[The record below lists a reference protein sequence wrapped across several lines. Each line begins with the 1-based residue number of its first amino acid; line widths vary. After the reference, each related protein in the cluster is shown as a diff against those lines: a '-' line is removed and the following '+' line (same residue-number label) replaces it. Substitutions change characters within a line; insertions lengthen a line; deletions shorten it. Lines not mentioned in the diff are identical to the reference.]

1 MKKDRRSAGIV
12 ASGIETAW
20 ENVATSFERFCLTAG
35 VATLAEMMEHDAAAL
50 CGPRHGRTVDRRG
63 YRWGQTAGKLGFHGG
78 KVAIERPR
86 VRARED
92 GAEMALPSWQ
102 AAQAEDW
109 LGRWAMNLMLINV
122 STRRFGRAVRLPEG
136 DIAAPPGAGVSKSAV
151 SRRFVA
157 LSAERM
163 GEWMAADLSQ
173 LDLLAIQIDG
183 MHVTSELTLLA
194 AVGIDGEGAKHPLGL
209 LEGATEN
216 ATVVQALL
224 DNLIERGLDPNVCRL
239 FIVDGSKALIKAIRR
254 TFGRH
259 TPIQRCQVHKA
270 RNIIERLPKHLHASV
285 RAALRQ
291 AWELDDAEKAERL
304 IRNLARRLEQVAPG
318 VATSILEGLD
328 EMLTVIRLGL
338 PLSLRRSLACTNIIE
353 NMMGTIRRVCRNVK
367 RWRDAS
373 MALRWT
379 AAAMQE
385 AAKGFRRLKACKQL
399 PLLRAALA
407 AHHRKHATESKLEP
421 DVLAA

>member
-1 MKKDRRSAGIV
+1 MKKGSISARLV
-12 ASGIETAW
+12 APGIETAW
-20 ENVATSFERFCLTAG
+20 ENVTASFERFCLTAG
-35 VATLAEMMEHDAAAL
+35 IATLTEMMEQDAVEL
-50 CGPRHGRTVDRRG
+50 CGSRHERGSDRRG
-63 YRWGQTAGKLGFHGG
+63 YRWGRTAGKLGFHGG
-78 KVAIERPR
+78 KAAIDRPR
-86 VRARED
+86 VRSRIGHELS
-92 GAEMALPSWQ
+92 LPSWE

-136 DIAAPPGAGVSKSAV
+136 DIAVAPGVGVSKSAV

-163 GEWMAADLSQ
+163 RQWMTGDLSQ

-183 MHVTSELTLLA
+183 MRVTGELTLLA
-194 AVGIDGEGAKHPLGL
+194 AIGIDGEGAKHPLGL

-216 ATVVQALL
+216 TAVVQALL
-224 DNLIERGLDPNVCRL
+224 DNLIQRGLDPKLCRL

-259 TPIQRCQVHKA
+259 TPIQRCQIHKA
-270 RNIIERLPKHLHASV
+270 RNIAERLPKHLHASV

-318 VATSILEGLD
+318 VAASIVEGLD

-338 PLSLRRSLACTNIIE
+338 PPSLRRSLACTNIIE

-367 RWRDAS
+367 HWRDAS

-385 AAKGFRRLKACKQL
+385 ATKGFRRLKACKQL

-407 AHHRKHATESKLEP
+407 AHQQKHSDDSALEP
-421 DVLAA
+421 NAVAA

>member
-1 MKKDRRSAGIV
+1 MKKDSTAAGIV
-12 ASGIETAW
+12 ALGLETAW
-20 ENVATSFERFCLTAG
+20 ENVAASFERFCLTAG
-35 VATLAEMMEHDAAAL
+35 IATLSGMMEQDAIEL
-50 CGPRHGRTVDRRG
+50 CGVRHGRSVDRRG
-63 YRWGQTAGKLGFHGG
+63 YRWGGTMGRLGFHGG

-86 VRARED
+86 VRARN
-92 GAEMALPSWQ
+92 GAEMAIPSWE

-163 GEWMAADLSQ
+163 KAWMAADLAQ

-183 MHVTSELTLLA
+183 MQITNELTMLA
-194 AVGIDGEGAKHPLGL
+194 AIGIDSTGAKHPLGL
-209 LEGATEN
+209 LEGVTEN
-216 ATVVQALL
+216 AAVVQALL
-224 DNLIERGLDPNVCRL
+224 DNLIERGLDPKLCRL

-270 RNIIERLPKHLHASV
+270 RNIVERLPKHLHASV

-291 AWELDDAEKAERL
+291 AWELDDADKAERL

-318 VATSILEGLD
+318 VSASIREGLD

-353 NMMGTIRRVCRNVK
+353 NMMGTVRRVCRNVK

-399 PLLRAALA
+399 PMLRAALA
-407 AHHRKHATESKLEP
+407 AHQSKHALDIELEP
-421 DVLAA
+421 NVLPA